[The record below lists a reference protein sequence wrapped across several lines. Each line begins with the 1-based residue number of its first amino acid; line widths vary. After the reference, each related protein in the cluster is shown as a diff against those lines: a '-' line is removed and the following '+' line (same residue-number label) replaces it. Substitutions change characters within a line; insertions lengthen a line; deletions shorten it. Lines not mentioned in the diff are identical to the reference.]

1 MEEIDD
7 KQKPTKRSAV
17 TERLRQRNP
26 DMNFDDDEAMFGKID
41 DDYAEYDRQI
51 SDMEAER
58 KNFADIMVKDPR
70 TAQLLVGMRDG
81 KDMITEIF
89 RMYGPDIKEALDDP
103 ERLAN
108 ITAANKEFAEKV
120 AEESKY
126 EETYNANMDQSID
139 DIDKW
144 QEETGVSDDEIN
156 NAIARLMAITK
167 DFVLGKFTPDTI
179 QMLINAANHDS
190 DVATAAH
197 EGEVRGK
204 NAKIEATLKQK
215 RKGDGVSSL
224 SGASKPNKTPK
235 IDGVLGRERHSLW
248 EDEEKRTPGRR
259 MM

>member
-1 MEEIDD
+1 MEKTDI
-7 KQKPTKRSAV
+7 KQNPKKRDLV

-26 DMNFDDDEAMFGKID
+26 DMNLDDEEVMFGRIN
-41 DDYAEYDRQI
+41 DDYDDYDRRI
-51 SDMEAER
+51 GEMEDQQ

-70 TAQLLVGMRDG
+70 TARLLVGMRDG

-103 ERLAN
+103 ERLSK
-108 ITAANKEFAEKV
+108 ITEANKEFAEKV

-126 EETYNANMDQSID
+126 EETYNTNMDQSID

-144 QEETGVSDDEIN
+144 QEETGASDDDIN
-156 NAIARLMAITK
+156 NAIAQLMTITK

-179 QMLINAANHDS
+179 QMLINAANHDN

-215 RKGDGVSSL
+215 KKGDGVSAL
-224 SGASKPNKTPK
+224 SGASKPNTTSN
-235 IDGVLGRERHSLW
+235 IEGVLGRERHSLW
-248 EDEEKRTPGRR
+248 EDEERRTPGRR